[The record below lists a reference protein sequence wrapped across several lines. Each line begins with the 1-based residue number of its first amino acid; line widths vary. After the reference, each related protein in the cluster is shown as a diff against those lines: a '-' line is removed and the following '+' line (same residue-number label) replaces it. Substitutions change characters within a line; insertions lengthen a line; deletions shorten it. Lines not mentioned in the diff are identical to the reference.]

1 MKHHAFVIA
10 LAFTALALLPAPPV
24 QAQAPPAPPLPAM
37 PAQPAPPKPAA
48 EKAPPAPPADPAAP
62 RTIVPLKLNVV
73 VSRYQ
78 NDKKV
83 SSLPYSISAIVT
95 GNLRE
100 RVSLRTGAQV
110 PYATTTASEGKPVPG
125 YSYRDVGISIDAI
138 VTLYEAGT
146 YRLDLT
152 VDDTSISTAN
162 QVQGAPSIGGV
173 PVFKSFR
180 AQNSVLLKDGQTA
193 QLMTAADP
201 ISGETMRIDV
211 TLAVVK

>member
-1 MKHHAFVIA
+1 MKHHAFAISLV
-10 LAFTALALLPAPPV
+10 FTALALLPVSPV
-24 QAQAPPAPPLPAM
+24 QAQAPPAPPTPAM
-37 PAQPAPPKPAA
+37 PAPPAQPKQGA
-48 EKAPPAPPADPAAP
+48 EKAPPAPPADLVSP

-83 SSLPYSISAIVT
+83 SSLPYSISANAT

-100 RVSLRTGAQV
+100 RVSMRTGAQV

-125 YSYRDVGISIDAI
+125 YSYRDVGISIDAVI
-138 VTLYEAGT
+138 SLHEAGT
-146 YRLDLT
+146 YRLELT

-173 PVFKSFR
+173 PVFRSFR
-180 AQNSVLLKDGQTA
+180 AQNSLMLKDGQTA
-193 QLMTAADP
+193 QVMAAADP
-201 ISGETMRIDV
+201 ISGDTMRVDV
-211 TLAVVK
+211 TLTVSK